1 MKSINRFFFLF
12 LFANTISAQSMLD
25 MNAPLDVKKARIK
38 KCVEVEDGKDLW
50 TMYYDTNGRQLKN
63 TFFASKLDTTGNF
76 IYGYYGVK
84 NFVYDLFGNLIEVNL
99 NAPTSSISPYMIT
112 KYTYDNSGNILKE
125 ELNHIIHKLHKE
137 IDTDKVIT
145 QYYYSDSRLIK
156 EKFKS
161 SFHFVET
168 MYSYEDSNRLNLI
181 TRVED
186 NNTEITK
193 INYVGDT
200 IFYRK
205 FDRNTVEF
213 YNMYRLKN
221 NMDKIKEL
229 FIWDKLNNRKFK
241 ITYFFDEF
249 GILQKKETYSF
260 ITNKRIDTFF
270 RYEKY

>member
-1 MKSINRFFFLF
+1 MKSVNRLFFLF
-12 LFANTISAQSMLD
+12 LFVNTISAQSMLD

-38 KCVEVEDGKDLW
+38 KCIEVEDGKDLW
-50 TMYYDTNGRQLKN
+50 TMYYDLNGRQLMH
-63 TFFASKLDTTGNF
+63 TFITSKIDTNGTIVDGF
-76 IYGYYGVK
+76 YGLT
-84 NFVYDLFGNLIEVNL
+84 NFVYDSIGNLIEVN
-99 NAPTSSISPYMIT
+99 SIDSISGIYPNIIT
-112 KYTYDNSGNILKE
+112 KCTYDNNRNLIKK
-125 ELNHIIHKLHKE
+125 ELNHIRNKINKE
-137 IDTDKVIT
+137 TDTDKVIT

-161 SFHFVET
+161 SLHFVET

-221 NMDKIKEL
+221 KMDKIKEL

>member
-1 MKSINRFFFLF
+1 
-12 LFANTISAQSMLD
+12 
-25 MNAPLDVKKARIK
+25 
-38 KCVEVEDGKDLW
+38 
-50 TMYYDTNGRQLKN
+50 
-63 TFFASKLDTTGNF
+63 
-76 IYGYYGVK
+76 
-84 NFVYDLFGNLIEVNL
+84 
-99 NAPTSSISPYMIT
+99 
-112 KYTYDNSGNILKE
+112 
-125 ELNHIIHKLHKE
+125 
-137 IDTDKVIT
+137 
-145 QYYYSDSRLIK
+145 
-156 EKFKS
+156 
-161 SFHFVET
+161 
-168 MYSYEDSNRLNLI
+168 LNLI

-221 NMDKIKEL
+221 KMDKIKEL